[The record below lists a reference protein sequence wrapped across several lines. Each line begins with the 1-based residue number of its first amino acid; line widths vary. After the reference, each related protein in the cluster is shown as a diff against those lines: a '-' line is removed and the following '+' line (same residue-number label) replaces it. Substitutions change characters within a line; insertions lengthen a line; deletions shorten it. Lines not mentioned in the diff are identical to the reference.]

1 MASPSRRPAA
11 RVSIGLVLAAAAL
24 LVNATHVAHAAEP
37 CAADD
42 LGCAIFNG
50 QHALAAQLRGD
61 DRTLP
66 ASTTRCINCHAQTDP
81 AGAFAP
87 PLTRD
92 YLLDATSRRG
102 GPPSHYDLA
111 SFCHALKEGVDP
123 AGVVLRKSMPHYQ
136 VSDAECTALWRFI
149 TNR

>member
-1 MASPSRRPAA
+1 MASPSQRPAA
-11 RVSIGLVLAAAAL
+11 RASIGFVLAAAAL
-24 LVNATHVAHAAEP
+24 LVNAVHAAD
-37 CAADD
+37 AAGQCEAAD

-66 ASTTRCINCHAQTDP
+66 ASTTRCINCHTQTDP

-92 YLLDATSRRG
+92 YLLDAVNRRG

-111 SFCHALKEGVDP
+111 SFCRVLKNGVDP

-136 VSDAECTALWRFI
+136 ISDAECTALWRFI